1 METVKL
7 YYENARTAEF
17 SARVLSCEPR
27 RNGGFAVVLDR
38 TAFNPEGGGQTADTG
53 ALGDVRVTDAHER
66 EGIIYHYT
74 DGPLTPG
81 TEVTGRLDWA
91 ERWRK
96 MQNHSGEHI
105 VSGLV
110 HARYGY
116 DNVGFHLGEE
126 GCTIDFSGELTRTQL
141 DEIEDAANAVVWQD
155 LPVVARFPGPEEL
168 RTLEYRSKLDLTENV
183 RIVTIEGVDVCACC
197 APHVART
204 GEIGVIKLLDAMRHR
219 GGVRIWLKAGS
230 DALADYRARYTD
242 AAAISALL
250 NLPQDKLVP
259 GVERLLAQRDEVKSR
274 LIGLQRAALEAKAA
288 ALMPAEGS
296 VVLFEEADDA
306 GMRLL
311 VNAGMEKCGGVCAV
325 FSGSDGDYRFVMG
338 SARRDMRAFAKEI
351 REPLS
356 ARGGGQERM
365 ISGRCQADRAR
376 IEAFFASME

>member
-219 GGVRIWLKAGS
+219 GGVRITALCGM
-230 DALADYRARYTD
+230 DAAELADRQQESVT
-242 AAAISALL
+242 AISGLL
-250 NLPQDKLVP
+250 SVKREQVVP
-259 GVERLLAQRDEVKSR
+259 GVERLLENLARQKERIAVLGLELARLRAESLPETEGNLTVFDAVLDE
-274 LIGLQRAALEAKAA
+274 AALRE
-288 ALMPAEGS
+288 M
-296 VVLFEEADDA
+296 VN
-306 GMRLL
+306 RL
-311 VNAGMEKCGGVCAV
+311 MEKCAV
-325 FSGSDGDYRFVMG
+325 AASFSGSDGEGYRYIIG
-338 SARRDMRAFAKEI
+338 SRHIDLRAEAKAI
-351 REPLS
+351 NAALRGK
-356 ARGGGQERM
+356 GGGKPTM
-365 ISGRCQADRAR
+365 IQGSCEAKKDE
-376 IEAFFASME
+376 IEAYFQA